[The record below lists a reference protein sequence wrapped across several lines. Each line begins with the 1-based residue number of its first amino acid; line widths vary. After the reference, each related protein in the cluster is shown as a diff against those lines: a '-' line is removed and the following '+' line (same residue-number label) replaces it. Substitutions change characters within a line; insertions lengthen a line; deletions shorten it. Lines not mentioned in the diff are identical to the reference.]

1 MMVLI
6 VFSDVDSTGQ
16 ACGEPPGPR
25 GADAPEQETGSTRA
39 RKGEWRRM
47 RVWGTSAG
55 AQAAPTLT
63 EFGAFRMPS
72 GWHVPPPPATP
83 RWDPQVSSALKV
95 PTSPVPLTALQLR
108 DRGGGSSVCR
118 SPGQTPTARPTR
130 LPEMLQKTHRGAHSG
145 WRRGSRCVPTPWA
158 QDFLEV
164 PL

>member
-72 GWHVPPPPATP
+72 GWHVPPPSHTTVGSPGV
-83 RWDPQVSSALKV
+83 VSS
-95 PTSPVPLTALQLR
+95 Q
-108 DRGGGSSVCR
+108 
-118 SPGQTPTARPTR
+118 
-130 LPEMLQKTHRGAHSG
+130 GAHFTGAPDSTAAQGSG
-145 WRRGSRCVPTPWA
+145 WGQLCLPFSWA
-158 QDFLEV
+158 DPNGETHAS
-164 PL
+164 P